1 MIINYSIGVRLSW
14 EIAGHEAAIKKS
26 PFIEVDHIMLGILSL
41 DKILPPFKVRLGADM
56 EQLNYEKK
64 KLRELLDAFGLD
76 INALRIKLRR
86 FVRDGKG
93 VFSRDIFHRSEDC
106 KKMFSEAECLANHFL
121 TVNHLFITI
130 LRREKSSIRVL
141 LTNEGVDTEKFKTE
155 IMSSFCRN
163 N

>member
-1 MIINYSIGVRLSW
+1 MKINYSIGVQLAW
-14 EIAGHEAAIKKS
+14 KIAGHEATIKKS

-41 DKILPPFKVRLGADM
+41 NKIQTPFWVPSGADR
-56 EQLNYEKK
+56 EQLNYERN
-64 KLRELLDAFGLD
+64 KLRELLEAFRLD
-76 INALRIKLRR
+76 INVLRR
-86 FVRDGKG
+86 RLRKFIPDGEG

-141 LTNEGVDTEKFKTE
+141 LTNEGVDTEKFKAE